1 MRESYGDKKM
11 VIWISLIV
19 MFLFILI
26 IVSMSIVLTLFLIG
40 VILEAIKTFNELYGD
55 TIQDLKNKLVK
66 PFMK

>member
-1 MRESYGDKKM
+1 M

-26 IVSMSIVLTLFLIG
+26 IVSISIVLTLFLIG
-40 VILEAIKTFNELYGD
+40 VILEAIKTFNEMYGD
-55 TIQDLKNKLVK
+55 TIQGLKNKLVK

>member
-1 MRESYGDKKM
+1 
-11 VIWISLIV
+11 

-26 IVSMSIVLTLFLIG
+26 IVSMSVVLTLFLIG

-55 TIQDLKNKLVK
+55 TIKGLKNKLVK

>member
-1 MRESYGDKKM
+1 
-11 VIWISLIV
+11 

-26 IVSMSIVLTLFLIG
+26 VISLSIVLTLFLIG

-55 TIQDLKNKLVK
+55 TIQGLKNKLVK